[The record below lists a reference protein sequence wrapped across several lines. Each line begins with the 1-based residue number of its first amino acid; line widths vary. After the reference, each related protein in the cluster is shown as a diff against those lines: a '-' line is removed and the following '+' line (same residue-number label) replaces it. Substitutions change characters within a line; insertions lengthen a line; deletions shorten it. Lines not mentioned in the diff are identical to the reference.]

1 MTQEFWKKW
10 KEKPWVLEQ
19 CRDRYVRG
27 LTISIAALS
36 VESGVVKRTLERWS
50 KREDWVEQRRQY
62 QALMS
67 ASTDQKSIEK
77 TSEKLSDEI
86 SLLATEHFKAH
97 KSVRRLAEIYLNFTT
112 TRIEQKLENVKS
124 NPEYL
129 EAELKSISPVVLNFW
144 SLILDRSVKGERVAI
159 GMDYEDVNKAIATL
173 TSLGYVIT
181 DPTAQQ
187 NATLTQEST
196 ETIGFS
202 DIQFEQVRASIL
214 GVDESSHPP
223 SFTPV
228 STEVDP

>member
-1 MTQEFWKKW
+1 MTQEFWKRW
-10 KEKPWVLEQ
+10 KEKPWKIEQ

-36 VESGVVKRTLERWS
+36 AESGVVKRTLERWS

-62 QALMS
+62 QASMS
-67 ASTDQKSIEK
+67 AITDQKSIEK
-77 TSEKLSDEI
+77 TSEKLSDELSDI
-86 SLLATEHFKAH
+86 SKEHFKAH
-97 KSVRRLAEIYLNFTT
+97 KSVRRLTEIYLNFLTDK
-112 TRIEQKLENVKS
+112 IERSLD

-129 EAELKSISPVVLNFW
+129 EAELLKISPIVLNFW
-144 SLILDRSVKGERVAI
+144 SLILDRSIKAERVAV
-159 GMDYEDVNKAIATL
+159 GMDYEDINKAIATL

-187 NATLTQEST
+187 NATLTQDAGEA
-196 ETIGFS
+196 IGFS

-214 GVDESSHPP
+214 GVNESSP